1 MAEDRSENDVNP
13 PAATWQGDNTHA
25 AGKPTILKE
34 DLELLTKWVRTDL
47 FEKVKFLYNPDTDL
61 QINGSLYKLFVND
74 CKGRLIGLKGPL
86 ATGDYRRIYVEL
98 LWQEANKRKRN
109 LVANGL
115 TTRRSTVYSAM
126 QNRFIGE
133 YDRVP
138 NVAFVVRF

>member
-13 PAATWQGDNTHA
+13 PAATRQGDNRHA
-25 AGKPTILKE
+25 AGKPTILRE